1 MLMST
6 ILNYLHHDNWFQI
19 GYNVLMKN
27 IKYCPKCKQK
37 INSNLFY
44 RNVRQPDGLSPYCKV
59 HWAEHNKEQHAKRR
73 GDLPDKRRLQM
84 MQVQHDYFHCVE
96 RPIQA
101 YILGLLA
108 SDGNVPSDRPR
119 IAFSVHQK
127 DRELVEIVRNEL
139 APGSSILT
147 PPCQDYKLAK
157 VCFTSSIMRADLAML
172 GIIPRKSLILTW
184 PEALP
189 MHLAN
194 SYLLGV
200 FDGDGWITFDRRK
213 KNLYFSIGFTS
224 ASKPFLER
232 IREVIRE
239 AIGVPSINIVANNS
253 AYKILYGGA
262 SASAVH
268 EWLHR
273 DLPGLARKRV

>member
-1 MLMST
+1 
-6 ILNYLHHDNWFQI
+6 
-19 GYNVLMKN
+19 MKKS
-27 IKYCPKCKQK
+27 KYCPKCKQK
-37 INSNLFY
+37 IDANLFY
-44 RNVRQPDGLSPYCKV
+44 RNIRQSDGLSPYCKV

-84 MQVQHDYFHCVE
+84 VQVQHDYFHYIE

-108 SDGNVPSDRPR
+108 SDGNVSSDRPR

-147 PPCQDYKLAK
+147 PPCRNYKLAK

-172 GIIPRKSLILTW
+172 GIIPRKSLVLKW

-189 MHLAN
+189 MSLAN

-213 KNLYFSIGFTS
+213 KNLYYSIGFTS
-224 ASKPFLER
+224 ASKLFLER
-232 IREVIRE
+232 IIEVIHE
-239 AIGVPSINIVANNS
+239 AIGVPSINISANNS
-253 AYKILYGGA
+253 AYRILYGGA
-262 SASAVH
+262 SASTVH
-268 EWLHR
+268 KWLHR
-273 DLPGLARKRV
+273 DLPGLERKRV

>member
-1 MLMST
+1 MVKST
-6 ILNYLHHDNWFQI
+6 TRNYHHHDDWFQI
-19 GYNVLMKN
+19 GYNVLVKN
-27 IKYCPKCKQK
+27 NKYCPKCKQK
-37 INSNLFY
+37 IDVTLFY
-44 RNVRQPDGLSPYCKV
+44 RNGRQPDGLSPYCKV

-84 MQVQHDYFHCVE
+84 VQVHHEYFHCVE

-108 SDGNVPSDRPR
+108 SDGNVTSDRPR

-147 PPCQDYKLAK
+147 PPCRNYKLAK
-157 VCFTSSIMRADLAML
+157 VCFTSSIMRADLATL
-172 GIIPRKSLILTW
+172 GIIPRQSLILKW

-200 FDGDGWITFDRRK
+200 FDGDGWITYDRRK

-232 IREVIRE
+232 VREVIHE
-239 AIGVPSINIVANNS
+239 AVGVPSIKIVDNNS
-253 AYKILYGGA
+253 AYRILYGGA